1 MIPVYFV
8 VPRGIV
14 LLDLAGPAEAF
25 RVANKLCPGTFTQ
38 HFCGPSRD
46 VESGIPGL
54 HLAHVQPLPAAVPR
68 NALVIISG
76 VVGKHTR
83 LEDDDARAI
92 VDWLAVRHP
101 ADGFT
106 LMTVCAGALF
116 AAAAGLTRQRE
127 CTTHHTCLEQLA
139 ALDPTARVLDNRI
152 FVEDGN
158 LVSSAGITAGID
170 LALHMVSRHCG
181 PRAASEAARDMVV
194 YQRRAGSDSAL
205 SPWLDHRSHMHPGV
219 HRVQDAVIRDPAAP
233 WSAQSLAD
241 QAHTSARHLTRLFR
255 EHAGC
260 TPMDYLY
267 QIRVALARDLLRD
280 TRLDLERVAEKSGF
294 GSAQHMRR
302 VWRKFQ
308 PLTPSLMR
316 GEFTPG
322 DGPRGT
328 PMQ

>member
-8 VPRGIV
+8 LPRGIV

-25 RVANKLCPGTFTQ
+25 RVANKLCPGTFEQ
-38 HFCGPSRD
+38 HFCGPSPE
-46 VESGIPGL
+46 VESGITGL
-54 HLAHVQPLPAAVPR
+54 HLARIRPLPATLPA

-76 VVGKHTR
+76 VVGQHTR
-83 LEDDDARAI
+83 LEDPDAHAI
-92 VDWLAVRHP
+92 IKWLAVRHP

-116 AAAAGLTRQRE
+116 AASARLTRQRG
-127 CTTHHTCLEQLA
+127 CTTHHSCLAQLSSI
-139 ALDPTARVLDNRI
+139 DPSARVHDNRI
-152 FVEDGN
+152 FIEDGN

-170 LALHMVSRHCG
+170 LALHMVARHCG
-181 PRAASEAARDMVV
+181 PRVASEVAREMVV
-194 YQRRAGSDSAL
+194 YQRRAGTDTAL
-205 SPWLDHRSHMHPGV
+205 SPWLDHRSHMHPTV

-233 WSAQSLAD
+233 WSEQSLAD
-241 QAHTSARHLTRLFR
+241 QAYTSPRHLTRLFR

-267 QIRVALARDLLRD
+267 QIRVALARDLLRE

-308 PLTPSLMR
+308 PQSPSLAR
-316 GEFTPG
+316 SA
-322 DGPRGT
+322 

>member
-1 MIPVYFV
+1 VYFV
-8 VPRGIV
+8 LTRGVV
-14 LLDLAGPAEAF
+14 LLDVAGPAEAF
-25 RVANKLCPGTFTQ
+25 RVANKLVPGAFEQ
-38 HFCGPSRD
+38 HFCGPSRE
-46 VESGIPGL
+46 VESGLPGL
-54 HLAHVQPLPAAVPR
+54 HLAHIQALPASLPPE
-68 NALVIISG
+68 ALVIISG
-76 VVGKHTR
+76 VVGKPTR
-83 LEDDDARAI
+83 LDDPDSRAI
-92 VDWLAVRHP
+92 IDWLAARHP
-101 ADGFT
+101 VDGFT

-116 AAAAGLTRQRE
+116 AAAAGLTRQRD

-139 ALDPTARVLDNRI
+139 SIDPSARLHDNRI
-152 FVEDGN
+152 FVEDGK

-181 PRAASEAARDMVV
+181 PRVASETARDMVV
-194 YQRRAGSDSAL
+194 YQRRAGTDSTL
-205 SPWLDHRSHMHPGV
+205 SPWLDHRSHLHPGV

-308 PLTPSLMR
+308 PLTPSLAR
-316 GEFTPG
+316 TAP
-322 DGPRGT
+322 T
-328 PMQ
+328 MQ

>member
-1 MIPVYFV
+1 MVPVYFV
-8 VPRGIV
+8 LTRGVV
-14 LLDLAGPAEAF
+14 LLDVAGPAEAF
-25 RVANKLCPGTFTQ
+25 RVANKLVPGAFEQ
-38 HFCGPSRD
+38 HFCGPSRE
-46 VESGIPGL
+46 VESGLPGL
-54 HLAHVQPLPAAVPR
+54 HLAHIQALPASLPPE
-68 NALVIISG
+68 ALVIISG
-76 VVGKHTR
+76 VVGKPTR
-83 LEDDDARAI
+83 LDDPDSRAI
-92 VDWLAVRHP
+92 IDWLAARHP
-101 ADGFT
+101 VDGFT

-116 AAAAGLTRQRE
+116 AAAAGLTRQRD

-139 ALDPTARVLDNRI
+139 SIDPSARLHDNRI
-152 FVEDGN
+152 FVEDGK

-170 LALHMVSRHCG
+170 LALHMVPRHCG
-181 PRAASEAARDMVV
+181 PRVARETARDMVV
-194 YQRRAGSDSAL
+194 YQRRAGTDSTL
-205 SPWLDHRSHMHPGV
+205 SPWLDHRSHLHPGV

-308 PLTPSLMR
+308 PLTPSLAR
-316 GEFTPG
+316 TAP
-322 DGPRGT
+322 T
-328 PMQ
+328 MQ

>member
-8 VPRGIV
+8 VSRGIV

-25 RVANKLCPGTFTQ
+25 RVANKLCPGTFEQ
-38 HFCGPSRD
+38 HFCGPSSD

-54 HLAHVQPLPAAVPR
+54 HLAHVRSLPAALPS

-76 VVGKHTR
+76 VVGKHTQ
-83 LEDDDARAI
+83 LDDPEARAI
-92 VDWLAVRHP
+92 VAWLAIRHP

-127 CTTHHTCLEQLA
+127 CTTHHSCLEQLA
-139 ALDPTARVLDNRI
+139 SLDPSARVQDNRI

-181 PRAASEAARDMVV
+181 PRVASEVARDMVV
-194 YQRRAGSDSAL
+194 YQRRAGTDSTL

-219 HRVQDAVIRDPAAP
+219 HRVQDAVVRNPAAP

-241 QAHTSARHLTRLFR
+241 QAHTSPRHLTRLFR

-267 QIRVALARDLLRD
+267 QIRVALARDLLRE

-316 GEFTPG
+316 AA
-322 DGPRGT
+322 

>member
-1 MIPVYFV
+1 MVPVYFV
-8 VPRGIV
+8 LTRGIV
-14 LLDLAGPAEAF
+14 LLDVAGPAEAF
-25 RVANKLCPGTFTQ
+25 RVADKLSPGTFEQ
-38 HFCGPSRD
+38 HFCGPAHE
-46 VESGIPGL
+46 VESGLPGL
-54 HLAHVQPLPAAVPR
+54 HLAHIQPLPATLPSE
-68 NALVIISG
+68 ALVIISG
-76 VVGKHTR
+76 VVGKPTR
-83 LEDDDARAI
+83 LEDPDSRAI
-92 VDWLAVRHP
+92 IDWLAVRHP

-116 AAAAGLTRQRE
+116 AAAAGLTRHRE
-127 CTTHHTCLEQLA
+127 CTTHHTCLAQLA
-139 ALDPTARVLDNRI
+139 SIDPSACLHDNRI
-152 FVEDGN
+152 FVEDGK

-181 PRAASEAARDMVV
+181 PRVASETARDMVV
-194 YQRRAGSDSAL
+194 YQRRAGTDSTL

-241 QAHTSARHLTRLFR
+241 QAHTSARHLTRLFH

-308 PLTPSLMR
+308 PLTPSLVR
-316 GEFTPG
+316 SA
-322 DGPRGT
+322 
-328 PMQ
+328 

>member
-1 MIPVYFV
+1 MVPVYFV
-8 VPRGIV
+8 LSQGIV
-14 LLDLAGPAEAF
+14 LLDVAGPAEAF
-25 RVANKLCPGTFTQ
+25 RVANKLCPDAFEQ
-38 HFCGPSRD
+38 HFCGPSRE

-54 HLAHVQPLPAAVPR
+54 HLAHLKPLPAALPPE
-68 NALVIISG
+68 ALVIISG
-76 VVGKHTR
+76 VVGKPTR
-83 LEDDDARAI
+83 LDDPQARAI
-92 VDWLAVRHP
+92 IDWLAVRHP

-116 AAAAGLTRQRE
+116 AAAAGLTRQRD
-127 CTTHHTCLEQLA
+127 CTTHHTCLEQL
-139 ALDPTARVLDNRI
+139 
-152 FVEDGN
+152 
-158 LVSSAGITAGID
+158 AGID

-181 PRAASEAARDMVV
+181 PRVASEVARDMVV
-194 YQRRAGSDSAL
+194 YQRRAGTDSTL
-205 SPWLDHRSHMHPGV
+205 SPWLDHRSHLHPGV

-241 QAHTSARHLTRLFR
+241 HAHTSARHLTRLFR

-267 QIRVALARDLLRD
+267 QIRVALARDLLRE

-308 PLTPSLMR
+308 PLTPSLAR
-316 GEFTPG
+316 SPVA
-322 DGPRGT
+322 
-328 PMQ
+328 Q